1 MQTDMER
8 QPLGDSR
15 LGVGGVFKKIPII
28 LWGLLVLL
36 LVLGIVSPS
45 SVEPV
50 HLLDFVRQA
59 APLIIVAL
67 GQTLVLLIG
76 GLDLSVG
83 ATITLTGIVAAQ
95 LMAGDP
101 SNAVWVAVICVL
113 IGAFIGLING
123 ILCAKFKMPAFVVT
137 LGMAIL
143 LLGVTLMISG
153 GSPKGSIPDNFRFW
167 GTGFIGG
174 IPSAAF
180 VWVGIAVL
188 LFIVITFFP
197 IGRYIYSIGVNARSA
212 RLAGINDVKFKILC
226 YVASGSLAA
235 ISGLVL
241 AAYIGTGSLT
251 VGDDYQLR
259 SIAAAILGGAA
270 FEGGKGNIQGTV
282 IASLFLIVM
291 FSLIGVLNMDA
302 GDRSII
308 QGAIILLGLF
318 LNNVNGGGIR
328 RLFKSK

>member
-1 MQTDMER
+1 MQNNMER
-8 QPLGDSR
+8 LPIADKRFGK
-15 LGVGGVFKKIPII
+15 GMIMKKIPII
-28 LWGLLVLL
+28 FWGLLILMIA
-36 LVLGIVSPS
+36 LGIVSPS
-45 SVEPV
+45 SVQPI

-83 ATITLTGIVAAQ
+83 AIITLTSILAAQ
-95 LMAGDP
+95 LMAGDS
-101 SNAVWVAVICVL
+101 SNAVWVALLCVV

-137 LGMAIL
+137 LGMSIL
-143 LLGVTLMISG
+143 LVGITLMISG
-153 GSPKGSIPDNFRFW
+153 GSPKGVIPANFRFW

-180 VWVGIAVL
+180 VWVGISVL
-188 LFIVITFFP
+188 LYIVITFLP
-197 IGRYIYSIGVNARSA
+197 IGRYIYSIGVNARSV
-212 RLAGINDVKFKILC
+212 RLAGINDIKYKILC
-226 YVASGSLAA
+226 YVASGSLSA

-270 FEGGKGNIQGTV
+270 FEGGKGNVQGTV
-282 IASLFLIVM
+282 IASLFLVVM

-318 LNNVNGGGIR
+318 LNSFKGNDR
-328 RLFKSK
+328 RKLAKS